1 MPAKSS
7 YSTPVSGEKEAKRE
21 EPKKERREDEVQE
34 RSSAAAS
41 PVPAAVSEKVGCM
54 HLVFKTNEIESCYL
68 LTLPAHFSCTHAH
81 IQPFTSREVKLI
93 KQQQKLLEKLEK
105 KANKEAERR
114 RKQEAKRRRR
124 EEDEQR
130 KREGRKKV
138 KRPKVSNCSEY
149 MELLLGGEA
158 SLIVLSSLSLPSPSR
173 VRSSQ
178 SGNATLVLPWRW
190 LLVMMGCLHL

>member
-1 MPAKSS
+1 MFFTRA
-7 YSTPVSGEKEAKRE
+7 YAR
-21 EPKKERREDEVQE
+21 
-34 RSSAAAS
+34 
-41 PVPAAVSEKVGCM
+41 M
-54 HLVFKTNEIESCYL
+54 
-68 LTLPAHFSCTHAH
+68 HAH
-81 IQPFTSREVKLI
+81 THIHTHTQPFTSREVKLI

-114 RKQEAKRRRR
+114 RKQEAKQRRR

-138 KRPKVSNCSEY
+138 KRPKVRDCSEY
-149 MELLLGGEA
+149 MKLLFVVKL
-158 SLIVLSSLSLPSPSR
+158 LSSFFFSPSPISLPSPSR
-173 VRSSQ
+173 VISSQ